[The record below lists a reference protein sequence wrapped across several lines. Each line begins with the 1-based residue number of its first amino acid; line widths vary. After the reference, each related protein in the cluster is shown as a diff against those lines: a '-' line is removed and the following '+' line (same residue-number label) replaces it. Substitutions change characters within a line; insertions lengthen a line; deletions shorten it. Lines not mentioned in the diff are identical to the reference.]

1 MDRLL
6 RLRPALC
13 ALALLSCLP
22 YMTLK
27 LVWTSGGEVG
37 IPAGSP
43 LLEPGSAGVMAA
55 VNGATLLMDAG
66 VVVLALALTRPW
78 GRRLPAPLLLAPLWA
93 ASGLLGPVLLSTVL
107 DAALRLGAARPAPPS
122 EPFLDAWVFTVV
134 YTGFSLQALALGGLL
149 VAYVGQRW
157 GARLRGGDAAPQAAG
172 PRRPAVL
179 AVALAAVPFTAH
191 LGRGLG
197 AGGGGTVPV
206 SIVMALAA
214 LSAGA
219 GALRLGLRPRGPWRR
234 AAVVGTWCGGAALAA
249 WGAWWLLV
257 LLVDAPVST
266 ADGPSALW
274 RLTYA
279 AQVITGPVTLGVLA
293 GVTRRRPEPVRPG
306 RPGC

>member
-13 ALALLSCLP
+13 ALTLLACLP
-22 YMTLK
+22 YLSLK
-27 LVWTSGGEVG
+27 LAWTAGGEVG

-78 GRRLPAPLLLAPLWA
+78 GRRLPAPLLLAPLWV

-107 DAALRLGAARPAPPS
+107 DAVLSLGAARPAPPS
-122 EPFLDAWVFTVV
+122 EPFLDPWVFTVV
-134 YTGFSLQALALGGLL
+134 YAGFSLQALALGGLL
-149 VAYVGQRW
+149 AAYVGQRW
-157 GARLRGGDAAPQAAG
+157 GARLRGGGTDREAAG
-172 PRRPAVL
+172 PRRLAVL
-179 AVALAAVPFTAH
+179 AVVPAAVAFTAH

-197 AGGGGTVPV
+197 AGEGRPVTVSV
-206 SIVMALAA
+206 VMACAA

-257 LLVDAPVST
+257 PLIDAPVAT

-274 RLTYA
+274 RLAYA
-279 AQVITGPVTLGVLA
+279 AQVITGPVTLAVLA
-293 GVTRRRPEPVRPG
+293 RVTAHRPEPVRPG